1 MKHPTIEQQPEMAS
15 GSEIP
20 WSAEQEKH
28 LRRRMRNTWFEMW
41 GILIA
46 GLFFAALGISIH
58 RWWPLPIAALLL
70 MWAVALLY
78 GLALVAEQLG
88 SEMRRGAR
96 GEFFE
101 GSGMLANK
109 PRSTR
114 GLTEWRQHPASE
126 ESFYCSCQTALP
138 RPWKILWW
146 ADAQWIPNYR
156 DDLVEQLLLNDE
168 ARNSKHEIDPG
179 GGRYVILCPC
189 GLGHFKLKQ

>member
-1 MKHPTIEQQPEMAS
+1 MKHPAIEQQPEMAS

-58 RWWPLPIAALLL
+58 RWWPLPIAALLV

-114 GLTEWRQHPASE
+114 GLTRWTKWPSTSFGRGMCNELAITCECGRVHQAEEW
-126 ESFYCSCQTALP
+126 
-138 RPWKILWW
+138 
-146 ADAQWIPNYR
+146 QWIPNY
-156 DDLVEQLLLNDE
+156 DPQQIVNAALFSETVDPG
-168 ARNSKHEIDPG
+168 IDPG